1 MLASKQLD
9 DLLLKQELY
18 WAQCS
23 CLSWLKFGDK
33 NTKFFH
39 FKASQWRQRNFI
51 QGIKNFEGV
60 WVDKIE
66 DVVEVAVQYIEN
78 IFSLGM
84 CDRMEEC
91 LNAVNHKISSDMLN
105 ILSSEFS
112 ADKVQMTLFQIGPTK
127 APGLDGMNA
136 LFY

>member
-1 MLASKQLD
+1 M
-9 DLLLKQELY
+9 
-18 WAQCS
+18 
-23 CLSWLKFGDK
+23 
-33 NTKFFH
+33 
-39 FKASQWRQRNFI
+39 
-51 QGIKNFEGV
+51 

-66 DVVEVAVQYIEN
+66 DVAEVVVQYIEN

-112 ADKVQMTLFQIGPTK
+112 ADEV
-127 APGLDGMNA
+127 
-136 LFY
+136 

>member
-1 MLASKQLD
+1 M
-9 DLLLKQELY
+9 
-18 WAQCS
+18 
-23 CLSWLKFGDK
+23 
-33 NTKFFH
+33 
-39 FKASQWRQRNFI
+39 
-51 QGIKNFEGV
+51 

-66 DVVEVAVQYIEN
+66 DVAEVAVQYIEN

-91 LNAVNHKISSDMLN
+91 FNAVNHKVSSDMLN